1 MMTIRLGKAQS
12 VISYQDNYVRLRH
25 RMLSVLEKVLRNE
38 NQLIMT
44 YKNKQ
49 TVLAAL
55 LNDGQLLPGKTA
67 SIGKN
72 KNN

>member
-1 MMTIRLGKAQS
+1 
-12 VISYQDNYVRLRH
+12 
-25 RMLSVLEKVLRNE
+25 MLSVLEKVLRNE

-49 TVLAAL
+49 TVLATL